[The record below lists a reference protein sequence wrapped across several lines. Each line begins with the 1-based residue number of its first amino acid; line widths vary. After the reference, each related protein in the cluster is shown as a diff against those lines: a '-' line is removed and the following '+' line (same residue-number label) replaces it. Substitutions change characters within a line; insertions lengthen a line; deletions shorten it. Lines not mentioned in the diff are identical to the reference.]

1 MISGNTLARE
11 LRMTWTDMGRA
22 ADLHPEIAYRVEK
35 LSHRIDPLVDKAYLK
50 TIKAGELLLECK
62 EKTNGIRLHLE
73 DGGERTYHLLTDLE
87 RTFEDLVKRTYEFR
101 IKAG

>member
-11 LRMTWTDMGRA
+11 LRMTWMDMVRA
-22 ADLHPEIAYRVEK
+22 ADLHPEIAYRVER

-50 TIKAGELLLECK
+50 TIKAGKLLMECK
-62 EKTNGIRLHLE
+62 GKTNDIRQHLK
-73 DGGERTYHLLTDLE
+73 DGGERIYHLLTDLE